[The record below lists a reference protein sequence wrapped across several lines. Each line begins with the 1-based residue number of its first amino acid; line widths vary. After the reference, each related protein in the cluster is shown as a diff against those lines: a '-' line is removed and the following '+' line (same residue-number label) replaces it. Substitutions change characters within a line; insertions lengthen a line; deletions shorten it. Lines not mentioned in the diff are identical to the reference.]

1 MTFLESILTS
11 LESNGGTVILVEMRD
26 GQTVP
31 LTSQQLLAQVL
42 VARAYLRRLRLKK
55 GDRCALLA
63 HNSMQWVAMDLA
75 IMAEGLTVVP
85 LYARQA
91 PAELVAMMKDCWP
104 AVIACGE
111 QSLADAI
118 AQAWPEAPPHFCFDN
133 VFTPSREPVENPALT
148 VAEEDVVT
156 IIYTSG
162 TSGEAKG
169 VMLTATNIGHM
180 LGCTAGRLD
189 RLMLGHPEKK
199 RPGQDAV
206 FHYLPLCFAGSWI
219 MMLTC
224 LLRGSKLAL
233 NTDLGKI
240 AAEMRQAAPDY
251 FLNVPALLERMRK
264 AVDEQLWKAGGFP
277 LKVYT
282 KAKGAWVRRQ
292 EGKPRAGDGLW
303 LGLANRL
310 VFPTIRKKMIG
321 GNLRALIC
329 GSAPLSVET
338 QLFFM
343 MLGIP
348 VLQVYGLTETTAIC
362 TMDDPDATV
371 VLGRAGPAI
380 SGVEMKIAEN
390 AEIVV
395 RGPNIFPGYWNRP
408 VETAKVLRD
417 GWFHTGDQGEVD
429 ENGNWKIVGRIKNL
443 IILGSGHNIAPE
455 PIEDKILHELQGAS
469 QVVVV
474 GNARGYLAALV
485 TGKVSAE
492 KAQAALDVVNPGLPH
507 YKQVRTFHLVEE
519 AFTIESGLLTA
530 NGKLKRD
537 LIAERFRDEIDAMY
551 EVSNTQAP
559 KNHAAWTA

>member
-1 MTFLESILTS
+1 MTFLEQIFAS
-11 LESNGGTVILVEMRD
+11 LERSGDAIALQELRD
-26 GQTVP
+26 GQAVP
-31 LTSQQLLAQVL
+31 LTARQLLAQVL

-63 HNSMQWVAMDLA
+63 HNSTQWVAMDLA
-75 IMAEGLTVVP
+75 AMAEGLTVVP

-104 AVIACGE
+104 SVIACGE

-118 AQAWPEAPPHFCFDN
+118 VEAWPEAPPHFCFEN
-133 VFTPSREPVENPALT
+133 VFTAGRGPVENPALA

-169 VMLTATNIGHM
+169 VMLNAGNVGYM
-180 LGCTAGRLD
+180 LGCTSGRLD
-189 RLMLGHPEKK
+189 QLMKR

-224 LLRGSKLAL
+224 LLRGSKLTL

-240 AAEMRQAAPDY
+240 ATEMRLAAPDY

-264 AVDEQLWKAGGFP
+264 AVDEQLWKTGGFP

-292 EGKPRAGDGLW
+292 EGKSRAGDGVW

-310 VFPTIRKKMIG
+310 VFPTIRRKMIG
-321 GNLRALIC
+321 GRLRALIC

-362 TMDDPDATV
+362 TMDDPDAAV
-371 VLGRAGPAI
+371 IPGRAGPAI

-395 RGPNIFPGYWNRP
+395 RGPNIFSGYWDRP
-408 VETAKVLRD
+408 EETAKVLQE

-429 ENGNWKIVGRIKNL
+429 ATGNWKIVGRIKSL

-455 PIEDKILHELQGAS
+455 PIEDKILRELPGAI

-474 GNARGYLAALV
+474 GNGRGYLAALV
-485 TGKVSAE
+485 TGKMSGE
-492 KAQAALDVVNPGLPH
+492 KTQAALDIVNPGLPH
-507 YKQVRTFHLVEE
+507 YKQVRAFHLVEE

-537 LIAERFRDEIDAMY
+537 LIAERFRNEIDAMY
-551 EVSNTQAP
+551 GSAKNQAST
-559 KNHAAWTA
+559 NQAATTA

>member
-1 MTFLESILTS
+1 MAFLEQIFAS
-11 LESNGGTVILVEMRD
+11 LERSGDAVVLQELRD
-26 GQTVP
+26 GQAVP
-31 LTSQQLLAQVL
+31 LTARQLLAQVQ

-75 IMAEGLTVVP
+75 VMAEDLTVVP

-104 AVIACGE
+104 SVIACGE

-118 AQAWPEAPPHFCFDN
+118 VEEWPEAPPYFCFEN
-133 VFTPSREPVENPALT
+133 VFTAARGPLENPALA
-148 VAEEDVVT
+148 VAEDVAT

-169 VMLTATNIGHM
+169 VMLNAGNVGYM
-180 LGCTAGRLD
+180 LGCTSGRLD
-189 RLMLGHPEKK
+189 QLMGSHPVKT
-199 RPGQDAV
+199 RPAQDAV

-224 LLRGSKLAL
+224 LLCGNKLTL

-240 AAEMRQAAPDY
+240 ATEMRLAAPDY

-264 AVDEQLWKAGGFP
+264 AVDEQLWKTGGFP

-292 EGKPRAGDGLW
+292 EGKSRAGDGLW

-321 GNLRALIC
+321 GKLRALIC

-362 TMDDPDATV
+362 TMDDPDAPV
-371 VLGRAGPAI
+371 IPGRAGPAI
-380 SGVEMKIAEN
+380 AGVEMKIAEN

-395 RGPNIFPGYWNRP
+395 RGPNIFAGYWNRP
-408 VETAKVLRD
+408 EETAKVLRD

-429 ENGNWKIVGRIKNL
+429 ANGNWKIVGRIKNL

-455 PIEDKILHELQGAS
+455 PIEDKILHELPGAI

-485 TGKVSAE
+485 TGKVSDE
-492 KAQAALDVVNPGLPH
+492 KTQAALDLVNPDLPH
-507 YKQVRTFHLVEE
+507 YKQVRAFHLVEE
-519 AFTIESGLLTA
+519 AFSVENGLLTA

-537 LIAERFRDEIDAMY
+537 LIAERFRNEIDAMY
-551 EVSNTQAP
+551 EVSRTQVS
-559 KNHAAWTA
+559 KNQTAKTA